1 MDIPIGR
8 PNILHLGGITLNDF
22 VPIEDVFDEKVLEV
36 VDKSDQG
43 SEPLPFEKIPAVF
56 TSVGEWPFSTNL
68 RCWSCT
74 FTFDGPPCFVPTSVS
89 TGSDDRV
96 EVGVE
101 GNFCTFSCA
110 ARYIDDTYPPQ
121 AYAAKHW
128 RMRDNL
134 CLVYFYFKGH
144 RVRHIKPA
152 PRKTELISF
161 GGDLDEED
169 FWARMREL
177 DPLNGPRDHRPG
189 TVVPERMRPVGTS
202 VWDVCTGAAAAKT
215 ALAERSVADF
225 PPLVLSATPTEM
237 LARVGTGASRNNLET
252 RLETHLAEDS
262 PAAPEP
268 EKAKI
273 APAAAPEPAP
283 AAPEPEKAK
292 IAPAAPEPE
301 KAKIADRDLDDLLG
315 DLYDL

>member
-1 MDIPIGR
+1 MDIPIRR

-36 VDKSDQG
+36 VEKGDQG

-56 TSVGEWPFSTNL
+56 TSVEEWPFSTNL

-74 FTFDGPPCFVPTSVS
+74 FTFDGPPCFVPTFVR

-101 GNFCTFSCA
+101 GNFCTFNCA

-128 RMRDNL
+128 RMQDIL

-152 PRKTELISF
+152 PRKTELIGF

-177 DPLNGPRDHRPG
+177 DPLNGLRDHRPG

-225 PPLVLSATPTEM
+225 PPLVLSATTTEM
-237 LARVGTGASRNNLET
+237 LARVGTGARRNNLESP
-252 RLETHLAEDS
+252 RLSSEEMARELETHLAE
-262 PAAPEP
+262 E
-268 EKAKI
+268 
-273 APAAAPEPAP
+273 AP
-283 AAPEPEKAK
+283 AAPEPAAPEPT
-292 IAPAAPEPE
+292 PAAPEPE
-301 KAKIADRDLDDLLG
+301 KAKIADEDLDALLD